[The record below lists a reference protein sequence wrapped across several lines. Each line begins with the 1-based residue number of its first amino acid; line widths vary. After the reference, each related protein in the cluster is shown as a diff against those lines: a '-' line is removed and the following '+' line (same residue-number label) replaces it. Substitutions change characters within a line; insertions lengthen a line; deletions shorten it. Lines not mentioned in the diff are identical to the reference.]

1 MKNYHNHRKKSYN
14 FKDISEIMSKVFE
27 HNIKIY
33 PKVYD
38 KKHFKIE
45 IDFNGRK
52 KLGDIIYN
60 WKTEQKEMQEKIREL
75 YLEIY
80 ERIQKRK

>member
-1 MKNYHNHRKKSYN
+1 
-14 FKDISEIMSKVFE
+14 MSKVFE

-80 ERIQKRK
+80 ERIQTRK